1 MVAIAGPTGAGK
13 TTLVRALLGL
23 EPSAVGEVSVNGY
36 ALAPGQVGPAYRPF
50 AWVPQDAPVI
60 SGSLDDNLRLGGA
73 TCSHA
78 YGHLAALG
86 AGALMQ
92 DIGEDKLG
100 ACGRTLSGGERRWV
114 SLARALA
121 TGFPVLLLDEP
132 TVGLDA
138 RARKAALEVLQRIK
152 GKRSLVVA
160 SHDQDVLSMS
170 DEVVTLE

>member
-1 MVAIAGPTGAGK
+1 
-13 TTLVRALLGL
+13 
-23 EPSAVGEVSVNGY
+23 
-36 ALAPGQVGPAYRPF
+36 
-50 AWVPQDAPVI
+50 
-60 SGSLDDNLRLGGA
+60 
-73 TCSHA
+73 
-78 YGHLAALG
+78 
-86 AGALMQ
+86 MQ